1 MAEGISREEMRE
13 LFKEFFGG
21 SSGGGGGG
29 GGGSFKTKDLE
40 DTLKDVQK
48 RFQSTAVASQK
59 AFGATNTFLNVFNKS
74 SQEAR
79 ESLSNMNRSID
90 EIDDVLRTHKN
101 NLTDSQKKQLE
112 ANKQEMQRR
121 VASSES
127 VSAYTS
133 ALGSAFAGAA
143 KTLVSTVTNIAS
155 TIAGGGS
162 GFAIAGSIA
171 EAQIDITNQA
181 NQGLASAAQTS
192 GAAMMGM
199 GGRAKAAGMGLMA
212 LGTVAGFASD
222 ALSTFAKAGVK
233 IMIAEG
239 EKVINTYKN
248 MANNGVIF
256 GNGLQGMGEATRG
269 TKLRLEDMAEVVSQN
284 REAFGRAGIGM
295 TEATKR
301 VGAVAKAMATSKV
314 DRELLALGY
323 SYKDQAAMSA
333 ETLAT
338 MRMARGGANVTNQQV
353 AEATKKYAENLT
365 LIASITG
372 EDIKAKQAKIADE
385 NANLAMEAKIAE
397 MDPKQATE
405 FRASLA
411 AMTETQRKAVRDQM
425 IFGTIRDKDA
435 ALLMATNSGFR
446 KSVGEITEAQKAGRL
461 STEETLRINNKY
473 SAEMRDE
480 ALKRGKDLGAAA
492 YAGGESAQALAKTQY
507 EMSQSGILYAANAK
521 EEAKR
526 QKEAQDKA
534 READPS
540 KPTTDPTQAMFQ
552 SIEAG
557 AELSKKLQEKVI
569 SNLSIMPNL
578 LAKYYAEIEKL
589 IDNMADGGQ
598 SATGWLEKLTMG
610 LMLAQTALSLFGLLK
625 GKVPKLPGMGTTVA
639 KPAAPRMTPSQLSA
653 YKANR
658 VAGMPAMAAK
668 EAATAATQT
677 GPGGVA
683 KALAGSA
690 DDAAKAAAGS
700 AIKSTASG
708 ALKKLPLIGTLLTAG
723 SAAMDV
729 SATENKLK
737 AGQITK
743 QEARKEQA
751 GSIGEAGGALAGGAA
766 GAKMGAVIGTFIAPG
781 IGTAVGG
788 VLGGVI
794 GSIAGAW
801 GGKKAG
807 TAAADAAKLGTTPNT
822 AATAKPPAMA
832 EQAKAKVEAEMKA
845 KLDADRVAADAKK
858 KPGAAKKSVEEL
870 LEDQNKL
877 IATQNANAAQ
887 AQKLMMSK
895 FDNMTLALGDQSD
908 IARKHLRASL

>member
-21 SSGGGGGG
+21 SSGGGGGS

-79 ESLSNMNRSID
+79 ESLGNMNRSID

-199 GGRAKAAGMGLMA
+199 GGRAKAAGVGLMA

-233 IMIAEG
+233 IMMAEG

-323 SYKDQAAMSA
+323 SYKDQAAMAA

-338 MRMARGGANVTNQQV
+338 MRMARGGANVTDKQV

-365 LIASITG
+365 LISAITG
-372 EDIKAKQAKIADE
+372 EDIKAKQAKIAEE
-385 NANLAMEAKIAE
+385 NANLAMEAKISE
-397 MDPKQATE
+397 MDPKQAAE

-411 AMTETQRKAVRDQM
+411 AMTDTQRKAVRDQM
-425 IFGTIRDKDA
+425 IFGTVRDKDA

-473 SAEMRDE
+473 SQEMRDE

-492 YAGGESAQALAKTQY
+492 YAGGEAAQGVAKSQY
-507 EMSQSGILYAANAK
+507 EMSQAGIRYAGSL
-521 EEAKR
+521 EEAQKR
-526 QKEAQDKA
+526 QKEIQDKA

-569 SNLSIMPNL
+569 ANLSVMPNL

-751 GSIGEAGGALAGGAA
+751 GSIGEAGGVLAGGAA

-807 TAAADAAKLGTTPNT
+807 TAAAEAAKLGTTNT

-887 AQKLMMSK
+887 MQKQMMGK
-895 FDNMTLALGDQSD
+895 FDNMASLMGDQSD
-908 IARKHLRASL
+908 IARKHLRVSM